1 MLKEIFS
8 KTVRDKWRADLS
20 SEELRQRLEILEASG
35 PEPSDPYKKTY
46 LKYLIKRKSAWDTY
60 LSSANTLKLLDGE
73 YGKDLIARLQDPN
86 YDNFRSAMAECMAAW
101 FLAGKLKF
109 QLTPRPKGRKNNNP
123 LEFLIK
129 SNDDEI
135 CVEVKSPYRDA
146 TVGGWGDG
154 SDLLQAAL
162 ESANK
167 QFKPNVANLL
177 AIIPEFPL
185 SVFSYRRQLTTAFFG
200 NQAIV
205 IPINTQTGGPAGPE
219 TIEVIASGH
228 FLRRT
233 LPSGK
238 PFKANGDP
246 RFTRVSSVISIEET
260 INEGLS
266 YVEHNALVIH
276 NPYSTKPLSREIWK
290 DIPQFIPEENEIK
303 WTDGASPWH

>member
-8 KTVRDKWRADLS
+8 KSVRDKWRANLS
-20 SEELRQRLEILEASG
+20 SEELRQRLEIIEASG
-35 PEPSDPYKKTY
+35 PEPSDPYKKAY

-60 LSSANTLKLLDGE
+60 LTSANILKLFDGE
-73 YGKDLIARLQDPN
+73 HGKDLIARLRDPN
-86 YDNFRSAMAECMAAW
+86 YYNFRSAIAECMTAW

-123 LEFLIK
+123 LEFLIT
-129 SNDDEI
+129 NNGDEI
-135 CVEVKSPYRDA
+135 YVEVKSPYRDA

-154 SDLLQAAL
+154 SDLLQSVL
-162 ESANK
+162 KSANR

-177 AIIPEFPL
+177 AIIPDFPL
-185 SVFSYRRQLTTAFFG
+185 SVFSYRRQFTTAFFG

-219 TIEVIASGH
+219 TIEVRASGH
-228 FLRRT
+228 FLKR
-233 LPSGK
+233 
-238 PFKANGDP
+238 FKANGAP

-260 INEGLS
+260 IDEGLS

-290 DIPQFIPEENEIK
+290 DIPQFISEENEIK
-303 WTDGASPWH
+303 WTDGASAWH